1 MRLTKFL
8 GGVVL
13 TAAVATLGHFMDV
26 PDSLTIGIAGVIA
39 ICCLVSGL

>member
-13 TAAVATLGHFMDV
+13 TAAVAFLGYFMDV
-26 PDSLTIGIAGVIA
+26 PNMLTIGIAGVVA
-39 ICCLVSGL
+39 ICCLISGL